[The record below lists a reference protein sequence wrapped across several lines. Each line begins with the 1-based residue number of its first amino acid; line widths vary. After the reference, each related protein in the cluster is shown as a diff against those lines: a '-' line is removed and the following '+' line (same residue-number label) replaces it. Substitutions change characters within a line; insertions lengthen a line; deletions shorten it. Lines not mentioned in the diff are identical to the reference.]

1 MEKIFTFLFAGLIA
15 MNVFADQTATV
26 ILRAGNVWG
35 DGTGY
40 QMLLDADATAYGTII
55 PVQGPLTNGGDVS
68 DEVYAE
74 FEYKIPG
81 EADGKLDTEN
91 IVFNSSVSIE
101 IPAGTYDFCI
111 TNPSPGEKMWIAAD
125 NGSIGGREDDFVFE
139 ADKIYDFSVAMY
151 GGNDGIAL
159 TITDKF
165 QGVENTTVNT
175 KAVKVIRDG
184 KLFIERG
191 DKTFNVIGTQVK

>member
-91 IVFNSSVSIE
+91 IVINSSVSIE
-101 IPAGTYDFCI
+101 IPAGTYDYCI

-125 NGSIGGREDDFVFE
+125 YGSIGGREDDFVFE
-139 ADKIYDFSVAMY
+139 ADKIYDFSVALY
-151 GGNDGIAL
+151 GSNDGIAL

-184 KLFIERG
+184 KLFIDRG